1 MTRDS
6 VLLDA
11 HTEAEPQV
19 RIANALAPVLTPYQ
33 TPQFVVSSLVHAD
46 NSRTPQAPRV
56 PRVQVAM
63 THSKRPYYAPR
74 TNEHIPHLVV
84 LPHKHDPRKSRA
96 PQQVLY
102 TADISTKDRSAI
114 ARAISAAK
122 SSEHHKYRVG
132 AAVLVSGRIVSA
144 SNRFRNAPHEAPPT
158 EQSVHAEVRAV
169 LRAYSRGR
177 GGIIYVARLG
187 ARGRL
192 LPSHPCARC
201 MPVLME
207 AGIKRVV
214 WFDGLCWRSRRL
226 GRTA

>member
-1 MTRDS
+1 MAYTKPP
-6 VLLDA
+6 
-11 HTEAEPQV
+11 H
-19 RIANALAPVLTPYQ
+19 
-33 TPQFVVSSLVHAD
+33 
-46 NSRTPQAPRV
+46 
-56 PRVQVAM
+56 
-63 THSKRPYYAPR
+63 YAPR

-84 LPHKHDPRKSRA
+84 LPHKHDPRKNRA

-102 TADISTKDRSAI
+102 TADISTKDKSAI

-132 AAVLVSGRIVSA
+132 AAILVSGRTVSA

-169 LRAYSRGR
+169 LRACSNGR
-177 GGIIYVARLG
+177 GGTIYVARLG

-201 MPVLME
+201 MPVLAE

-214 WFDGLCWRSRRL
+214 WYDGLCWRARRFP
-226 GRTA
+226 R